1 MDDMIDNLSQRIRVS
16 IREHD
21 NFQVMMESLS
31 KPTRKIVDTLLEG
44 NVTPELIK
52 SASQSTPQEF
62 RRYTFLRALEG
73 GNPSPVVAVNLTNLV
88 LGYIADGLDEDRP
101 RINEGKTR
109 ASCIRGRLSFC
120 EKT

>member
-44 NVTPELIK
+44 NVTPDLIK

-88 LGYIADGLDEDRP
+88 LGYIADGLDEFLEYEDDP
-101 RINEGKTR
+101 D
-109 ASCIRGRLSFC
+109 L
-120 EKT
+120 